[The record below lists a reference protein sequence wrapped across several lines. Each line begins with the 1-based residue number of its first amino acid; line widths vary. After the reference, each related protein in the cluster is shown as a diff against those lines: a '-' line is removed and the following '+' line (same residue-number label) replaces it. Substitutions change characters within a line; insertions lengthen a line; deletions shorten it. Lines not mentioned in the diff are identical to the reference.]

1 MKPMRFS
8 KHYTLEEARSL
19 LPSIRQWLA
28 QLDELRGK
36 LRTVDQALDYPVH
49 AGSDMGGQT
58 VNAQVRLLAEIQE
71 IVHQFNRRQI
81 RVKDFSRG
89 LVDFPSIRGG
99 VEVFLCWEKDEED
112 IEFWH
117 DLDSGF
123 AGRERI

>member
-8 KHYTLEEARSL
+8 KHYTLEEARAL

-99 VEVFLCWEKDEED
+99 VEVFLCWEKDEDD

-117 DLDSGF
+117 DLDSGY
-123 AGRERI
+123 AGRERL